1 LSRRE
6 RQLLALVCC
15 DRMPLLAAARQLD
28 LSYQEAAQVCV
39 DALLR
44 LAQTAREE
52 DPAGPAS
59 PL

>member
-1 LSRRE
+1 
-6 RQLLALVCC
+6 
-15 DRMPLLAAARQLD
+15 MPLLAAARQLD

-44 LAQTAREE
+44 LAQTASEE